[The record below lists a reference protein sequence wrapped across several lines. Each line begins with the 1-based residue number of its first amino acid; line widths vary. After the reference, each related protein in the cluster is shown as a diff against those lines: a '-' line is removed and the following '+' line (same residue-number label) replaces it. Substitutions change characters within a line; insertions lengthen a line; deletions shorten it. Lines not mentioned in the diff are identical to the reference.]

1 MANLKGPVDEQLF
14 AIAQE
19 HLAKLADYVP
29 GPVRKKG
36 TRAKLL
42 RGYKTDPVFSIFGLD
57 SSEYLAATL
66 AGGTV
71 TSIHRKIGD
80 IYDACVRSIF
90 MQSLSLSAVDVTYSA
105 IIRSGDEEQKRS
117 ADAFL
122 QFDRLPDAVK
132 ARVVAYC
139 EAEVAKLTTNPNIN
153 LVGVAME
160 VRHCYQTGDSKRT
173 QADEAMAR
181 HLLLSGILPIM
192 PLFCNQSN
200 PGIVS
205 RYRSVWVIKE
215 GMDAYDMIREMSGYD
230 FFDFLKRNRRDLR
243 KPVIELLR
251 SLTN

>member
-1 MANLKGPVDEQLF
+1 MANLKGPIDEQLF

-36 TRAKLL
+36 TRPKLL
-42 RGYKTDPVFSIFGLD
+42 RGYKADPVFSIFGLD
-57 SSEYLAATL
+57 SSEYLGATL

-90 MQSLSLSAVDVTYSA
+90 MQTLGLPAIDVTYSA

-122 QFDRLPDAVK
+122 QFDRLREPVK
-132 ARVVAYC
+132 SRVAAYC
-139 EAEVAKLTTNPNIN
+139 KAEVAKLTTKPNIN

-215 GMDAYDMIREMSGYD
+215 GMEAYDMIREMSGYD

-243 KPVIELLR
+243 KPVIDLLR